1 MSGLHRSRSFPI
13 PTQRGSSSWPSVVV
27 TGAAGFIGSHLVDAL
42 LRAGYAVV
50 GVDLRSPR
58 SDLLARLNLD
68 CALKHPRFTWV
79 EADVASVGLDA
90 FLDGADCVF
99 HLAAVPGVRRSWG
112 SEFPAYVTANVVA
125 TERIVAACERVG
137 VPRLVYASSS
147 SVYGRTTAASRE
159 TDPTRPISPY
169 GITKLAGELLCLAHA
184 ARADSPLNVVAL
196 RYFTVYGPRQRP
208 DMAIGRM
215 LAATLIGSPYPLFGD
230 GSQRREF
237 TYVSDVVDATIAA
250 SRIEQHQAVVNVGGG
265 ASVSM
270 IDLIGIVRDLTRSPV
285 PLTALAAQPG
295 DVTAT
300 AADLTNAR
308 AWLGY
313 QPSVDLRTG
322 LARHLEWLRGLPPQ
336 ALRLFDPTFEP
347 LAAEVSSCTS

>member
-1 MSGLHRSRSFPI
+1 MSGLQRQGSGPMPI
-13 PTQRGSSSWPSVVV
+13 QRGSSCWPRVVV
-27 TGAAGFIGSHLVDAL
+27 TGAAGFVGSHLVDAL
-42 LRAGYAVV
+42 LAAGHAVV
-50 GVDLRSPR
+50 GVDRRSPR
-58 SDLLARLNLD
+58 SDLLAGLNLD
-68 CALKHPRFTWV
+68 RALKHPRFTWV
-79 EADVASVGLDA
+79 EDDVANISLDA
-90 FLDGADCVF
+90 ALDGADCVF

-112 SEFPAYVTANVVA
+112 SEFPAYITANVVA
-125 TERIVAACERVG
+125 TDRLVAACERVG

-147 SVYGRTTAASRE
+147 SVYGPATAASRE

-169 GITKLAGELLCLAHA
+169 GITKLAGELLCLAHV
-184 ARADSPLNVVAL
+184 ARADSRLNVVAL

-265 ASVSM
+265 ASISM
-270 IDLIGIVRDLTRSPV
+270 IDLIGIVRDLTGSPV
-285 PLTALAAQPG
+285 PLTTIATQPG
-295 DVTAT
+295 DVTVT

-313 QPSVDLRTG
+313 QPSIDLRTG
-322 LARHLEWLRGLPPQ
+322 LTRHLEWLRGLPPR
-336 ALRLFDPTFEP
+336 ALRLFDPTFVP